1 MSPKNKIKLNILRKR
16 LDSLDNILLNAIKTR
31 SNLVK
36 EVLKL
41 KKNKSEI
48 VDKKRINYIL
58 KKINKK
64 SIQKKID
71 PKITKRIWKNMIWS
85 FIDYE
90 KRNFKKK

>member
-16 LDSLDNILLNAIKTR
+16 LDSLDNILLNVIKTR

-41 KKNKSEI
+41 KNNKSEI
-48 VDKKRINYIL
+48 VDKKRINSIL

-90 KRNFKKK
+90 RRNFKKK